1 MLWASGSL
9 LEIFTSWPTRKT
21 RTWVVYWQPCWS
33 KRTGVVGAGPGYGAP
48 SEMYTTTLRMALP
61 GTRRSESETSGFAAC
76 ICAQAGSFER
86 SRGLGF
92 AAGPLSVTLPLSL
105 VPPGAA
111 MIVTGTQQRSA
122 VAKPTRAGR
131 KARVGNPEIMVL
143 AEVEKRGRARHQ
155 WRREDLP
162 CQPRADSIL
171 LVRKSADLGIG
182 TGSFNWLLTF

>member
-61 GTRRSESETSGFAAC
+61 GPRRRDSETSGFAAC

-92 AAGPLSVTLPLSL
+92 AAGPLRVTLPLSL
-105 VPPGAA
+105 VPPGLAKTAA
-111 MIVTGTQQRSA
+111 GTQQRSVGGKA
-122 VAKPTRAGR
+122 TR
-131 KARVGNPEIMVL
+131 
-143 AEVEKRGRARHQ
+143 
-155 WRREDLP
+155 
-162 CQPRADSIL
+162 
-171 LVRKSADLGIG
+171 
-182 TGSFNWLLTF
+182 TGL

>member
-1 MLWASGSL
+1 
-9 LEIFTSWPTRKT
+9 
-21 RTWVVYWQPCWS
+21 
-33 KRTGVVGAGPGYGAP
+33 
-48 SEMYTTTLRMALP
+48 MYTTTLRMALP
-61 GTRRSESETSGFAAC
+61 GPRRRESETSGFAAC

-111 MIVTGTQQRSA
+111 KSAAGTQQRSV
-122 VAKPTRAGR
+122 VAKPTRTGR
-131 KARVGNPEIMVL
+131 KTRIGNPEIMVL
-143 AEVEKRGRARHQ
+143 AEVEKRGRARRQ

-171 LVRKSADLGIG
+171 LAQK
-182 TGSFNWLLTF
+182 